1 MYQTFRGS
9 FSKLF
14 DSGYLNPEPIK
25 HCIAN
30 KIIKMSHILHI
41 DKPDDCACA
50 AEKSTLPHQ
59 TEVNNRLCSGTI
71 LSKQPIFENYNTFNN
86 LFSGEWYLVLNSDLS
101 DWSIEVFKR
110 AIGEID

>member
-41 DKPDDCACA
+41 DKPDDCAYA

-59 TEVNNRLCSGTI
+59 TEVNNGLCSGTI
-71 LSKQPIFENYNTFNN
+71 LSTQPIFENYNTCNN
-86 LFSGEWYLVLNSDLS
+86 LYSGEWYLVLNSDLS
-101 DWSIEVFKR
+101 D
-110 AIGEID
+110 